1 VGNSFTDVDGQ
12 CIDLDGFHDGEVRDN
27 SCVNR
32 QGIEAYPGLHFGIL
46 FGNHDPGME
55 SRNVRV
61 IGNTI
66 DGFAYGGLFLVGTG
80 HRVENNKFLNVN
92 MARCGEKSCNYAPEQ
107 PDLLRSGIYLGNDGG
122 RPSATT
128 GNVIRRNTIQAF
140 LCVGG
145 HVADN
150 TVENN
155 VCER

>member
-1 VGNSFTDVDGQ
+1 
-12 CIDLDGFHDGEVRDN
+12 
-27 SCVNR
+27 
-32 QGIEAYPGLHFGIL
+32 
-46 FGNHDPGME
+46 ME

-66 DGFAYGGLFLVGTG
+66 DGFAYGGLFLIGTG

-122 RPSATT
+122 RPSVAT
-128 GNVIRRNTIQAF
+128 GNVIRGNTIQAF

-145 HVADN
+145 HVSDN